1 MQHARKS
8 IMQANV
14 ICTEL
19 DNQDPRIQLGENE
32 YTGTCFHVNPF
43 FLKHLP
49 FYDEEKLFFVTNFH
63 VVDDA
68 DNRNISMR
76 TAAMGKSMFSAYVEA
91 VVPKL
96 DCAILS
102 ISRDDD
108 HPLCFLTEEQQTQVL
123 DNLTMVDMHTE
134 RISSKP
140 QKVLTIGFPHCLE
153 EQVSEGCMAGRGSD
167 DDDYLQLN
175 LSINAGNSGG
185 PLMDEQGRVIGV
197 CTSTLSAAE
206 AISFAVPSY
215 SIINYFKKYYH
226 DPFGRFPA
234 WGIEVHAM
242 TEAYQKVHNIR
253 GVGALVNEVHPKSVA
268 HGIIKPG
275 DVIHSIGGHELDM
288 FGLIVDDTRESKIKM
303 DNTEFILG
311 LEDYTIEVS
320 TKSNKRKLQI
330 VPKPIEYKVS
340 ENWKEWNPV
349 QVAELGPF
357 IFQNLSTSLMLNS
370 EVSPD
375 KSMLLLE
382 AARNTK
388 SIKEILVIT
397 KINPASHVAS
407 FEVPEEYDQVLKIGR
422 NNIDSMK
429 DLRKAIADVKRM
441 HKSGEKYF
449 SLKTSSGTMWF
460 NLNKILSKKR
470 KR

>member
-76 TAAMGKSMFSAYVEA
+76 TAAMGKSTFSADAEA

-96 DCAILS
+96 DCANLS
-102 ISRDDD
+102 ICRGDD

-226 DPFGRFPA
+226 NPVGRRPA
-234 WGIEVHAM
+234 WSVEV
-242 TEAYQKVHNIR
+242 E
-253 GVGALVNEVHPKSVA
+253 
-268 HGIIKPG
+268 
-275 DVIHSIGGHELDM
+275 
-288 FGLIVDDTRESKIKM
+288 IV
-303 DNTEFILG
+303 
-311 LEDYTIEVS
+311 V
-320 TKSNKRKLQI
+320 
-330 VPKPIEYKVS
+330 
-340 ENWKEWNPV
+340 
-349 QVAELGPF
+349 
-357 IFQNLSTSLMLNS
+357 
-370 EVSPD
+370 
-375 KSMLLLE
+375 
-382 AARNTK
+382 
-388 SIKEILVIT
+388 
-397 KINPASHVAS
+397 
-407 FEVPEEYDQVLKIGR
+407 
-422 NNIDSMK
+422 
-429 DLRKAIADVKRM
+429 
-441 HKSGEKYF
+441 
-449 SLKTSSGTMWF
+449 
-460 NLNKILSKKR
+460 
-470 KR
+470 